1 MDFSALKKILSEKEY
16 ESLAAPSK
24 GTCPQRAYYIPEG
37 AKTSLC
43 GEWSFKYFEDMRDL
57 EDGDWDKIFV
67 PSCWQIKGY
76 DHHMYANA
84 RYPFPFDPPHVPEN
98 MPCALYRRNF
108 IFEGGGRC
116 YLRFEGVDSFYYLFI
131 NNHYVGYSS
140 VSHSGEEYDITDYI
154 HIGENTVEVL
164 NLKWC
169 AGSYLEDQ
177 DKLRMSGIFREVY
190 LLVRPE
196 NCLWDFFVRPS
207 FCGETFLEI
216 EFTGAEKEQKEVVL
230 SLKGKTIAQATT
242 TSQDL
247 LINIADPVLWNS
259 ENPVLYDLEI
269 KSQGEIIKI
278 KYALRKVAIEEGIFK
293 INGKAVKLLGVN
305 RHEIDLENGYAITQ
319 ERMIED
325 LKLIKQANINA
336 IRTSHYPNHPYF
348 LQLCDEAGIY
358 VIDEADI
365 ECHGVLYQNGKDNF
379 DLYDTF
385 ADDVRFK
392 NAILDRV
399 NRLVE
404 RDKNFGCVVM
414 WSLGNESGWGDCFRN
429 AAKQVSIRDSSRILH
444 YEDINVAPKKREGE
458 TFPELPIISRMYY
471 NVDWIENTYLQR
483 KNETSPYIDY
493 DSEQYLRPIFLCEY
507 SHAMGT
513 GPGDLGTYVDC
524 FYKHDK
530 VIGGCVWEFSD
541 QAAYGDYGKHK
552 HVPLYGGDFGNEAD
566 RLITET
572 CGNFC
577 MDGLVNEHR
586 VPHRGYFEY
595 QNVLRPIRISYEN
608 NVFYAQNMLFFTNA
622 EKKFKLFAKVMSGE
636 KVIAK
641 KQISLKDL
649 KPGCKMPLHLDLSS
663 FGQKSLYVQ
672 FEIKTKTETLFVPK
686 GFCVGKDGVVLR
698 ENNERFFAEKQKIFN
713 GNSILSESGIVQPAS
728 CKYISINAEDFS
740 VVYDTR
746 KGAIVS
752 VCSGDEEI
760 LDAPI
765 SFNLTRAETD
775 NDMYNKIFWQ
785 DYGLYNC
792 YSTGKEIC
800 MLENGFKQKISIQS
814 MWRKNIAEIEV
825 EYRFIKNKI
834 YMHMRAEIGNHI
846 RFLPRFGITVPLKKS
861 FCKVKWDGY
870 GPYSSYADMDK
881 AAIRGVY
888 NLDTKVEKDTHLK
901 PQEFGSRSKT
911 RSLYIAG
918 KKNVLYVEAQTPFS
932 FSAANFSQDELRK
945 RKYSFELKKSNYTEF
960 CLDVA
965 MSGVGSGACG
975 EELPPIFRV
984 GQKNLET
991 EWIFCFER
999 LHGGAIK
1006 PKW

>member
-116 YLRFEGVDSFYYLFI
+116 YLRFEGVDSFYYFFI

-444 YEDINVAPKKREGE
+444 YEDINVAPEKREGE

-471 NVDWIENTYLQR
+471 NVDWIEN
-483 KNETSPYIDY
+483 
-493 DSEQYLRPIFLCEY
+493 
-507 SHAMGT
+507 
-513 GPGDLGTYVDC
+513 
-524 FYKHDK
+524 
-530 VIGGCVWEFSD
+530 
-541 QAAYGDYGKHK
+541 
-552 HVPLYGGDFGNEAD
+552 
-566 RLITET
+566 
-572 CGNFC
+572 
-577 MDGLVNEHR
+577 
-586 VPHRGYFEY
+586 
-595 QNVLRPIRISYEN
+595 
-608 NVFYAQNMLFFTNA
+608 
-622 EKKFKLFAKVMSGE
+622 LFAK
-636 KVIAK
+636 K
-641 KQISLKDL
+641 KRNFT
-649 KPGCKMPLHLDLSS
+649 LH
-663 FGQKSLYVQ
+663 
-672 FEIKTKTETLFVPK
+672 
-686 GFCVGKDGVVLR
+686 
-698 ENNERFFAEKQKIFN
+698 
-713 GNSILSESGIVQPAS
+713 
-728 CKYISINAEDFS
+728 
-740 VVYDTR
+740 
-746 KGAIVS
+746 
-752 VCSGDEEI
+752 
-760 LDAPI
+760 
-765 SFNLTRAETD
+765 
-775 NDMYNKIFWQ
+775 
-785 DYGLYNC
+785 
-792 YSTGKEIC
+792 
-800 MLENGFKQKISIQS
+800 
-814 MWRKNIAEIEV
+814 
-825 EYRFIKNKI
+825 
-834 YMHMRAEIGNHI
+834 
-846 RFLPRFGITVPLKKS
+846 
-861 FCKVKWDGY
+861 
-870 GPYSSYADMDK
+870 
-881 AAIRGVY
+881 
-888 NLDTKVEKDTHLK
+888 
-901 PQEFGSRSKT
+901 
-911 RSLYIAG
+911 
-918 KKNVLYVEAQTPFS
+918 
-932 FSAANFSQDELRK
+932 
-945 RKYSFELKKSNYTEF
+945 
-960 CLDVA
+960 
-965 MSGVGSGACG
+965 
-975 EELPPIFRV
+975 
-984 GQKNLET
+984 
-991 EWIFCFER
+991 R
-999 LHGGAIK
+999 L
-1006 PKW
+1006 